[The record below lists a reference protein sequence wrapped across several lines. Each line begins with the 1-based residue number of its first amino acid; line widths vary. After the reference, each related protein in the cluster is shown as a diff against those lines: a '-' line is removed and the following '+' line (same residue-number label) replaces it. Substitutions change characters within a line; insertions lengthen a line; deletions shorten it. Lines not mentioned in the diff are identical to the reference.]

1 MKLMKSL
8 LLGTAAGFAAVAGDQ
23 AADLPV
29 RKAAPVEYVRICS
42 LGGGVFVGY
51 VVPGTDVCLRVGG
64 FARWQY
70 TAGSSYN
77 TLFNV
82 GSGVYGPRTFVGG
95 ATQSGAYGVRGYGQR
110 FAGQYAVGAVQLDA
124 RTQTEYGLLRSF
136 ADIRADAGFGG
147 GGAFIDKAWVQ
158 LGGFQAG
165 KYQSYFDFYADA
177 FNNIGTLGSDHSV
190 VGAACTAIFGNFS
203 AAISFEDLNTNWG
216 SPGYFGLG
224 SVLDPAGVPVG
235 GFGYGSAFANTTAG
249 GYRVPDVVARLLY
262 ADSWGQVQLTGA
274 LHQLRASS
282 TVWDVND
289 LGGGNTVVT
298 TTGEINDDTKYGWAV
313 QGGLKLNVPSFG
325 PGDALYLQAAYTQG
339 ALTYVGAGGTYGFG
353 KVTQIAYGADGLP
366 NNSGSIELTTGWN
379 ALAAFQHTF
388 TPTLSAALWGSY
400 TAIDYGSDVFNGTGT
415 INGAGLTGRDFNY
428 WQVGA
433 QANWS
438 PVKNFTVSGT
448 VNYVALEASRLAID
462 SELEVPFK
470 KTSNGVAFAVRV
482 QRDF

>member
-8 LLGTAAGFAAVAGDQ
+8 LLGTAAGFAAVAGAQ
-23 AADLPV
+23 AADLPTK
-29 RKAAPVEYVRICS
+29 KAAPVEYVRICS

-70 TAGSSYN
+70 TSSSPYN
-77 TLFNV
+77 TNYYL
-82 GSGVYGPRTFVGG
+82 GDGVGG
-95 ATQSGAYGVRGYGQR
+95 DRFINTARGYGQR
-110 FAGQYAVGAVQLDA
+110 FAGQYAVGSVQLDA

-136 ADIRADAGFGG
+136 ADIRADAGYGG

-177 FNNIGTLGSDHSV
+177 YNNLGTLGSDHSV
-190 VGAACTAIFGNFS
+190 VGAAYTAIFGNFS
-203 AAISFEDLNTNWG
+203 AAISFEDLSTNWG
-216 SPGYFGLG
+216 SPGYFQGG
-224 SVLDPAGVPVG
+224 TTVG
-235 GFGYGSAFANTTAG
+235 TIPYGSAFANTTAG
-249 GYRVPDVVARLLY
+249 GYRIPDVVGRLLY

-274 LHQLRASS
+274 IHQLRASTDTFD
-282 TVWDVND
+282 TVD
-289 LGGGNTVVT
+289 LGGGDTIAVA
-298 TTGEINDDTKYGWAV
+298 TGQFNDDTKYGWAL
-313 QGGLKLNVPSFG
+313 QGGVKLNVPSFG

-339 ALTYVGAGGTYGFG
+339 ALTYVGAGGVYGFG
-353 KVTQIAYGADGLP
+353 KATQITYASDGLP
-366 NNSGSIELTTGWN
+366 NNAGSIELTKGWN

-448 VNYVALEASRLAID
+448 VNYVALEASRLAYD
-462 SELEVPFK
+462 SVVEVPFK
-470 KTSNGVAFAVRV
+470 KNSNGVAFALRV